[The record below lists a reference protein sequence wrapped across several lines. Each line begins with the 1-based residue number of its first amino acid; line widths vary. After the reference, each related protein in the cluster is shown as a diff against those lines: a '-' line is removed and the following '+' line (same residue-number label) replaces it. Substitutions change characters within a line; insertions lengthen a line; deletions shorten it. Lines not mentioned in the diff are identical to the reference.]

1 MRHIATGIAVCA
13 MLHVGPGFA
22 SRPSL
27 AECFEGSDFIA
38 NAALSRDAGMSSEAF
53 ISRME
58 QDFVVI
64 QDFPSELRWFVRD
77 ADDEAFLLS
86 AARDVFA
93 HPDVAASH
101 RRMFLQACIDRMAGR
116 SGYVA
121 RDERAARIP
130 GATSQ

>member
-1 MRHIATGIAVCA
+1 MNKAACHIAAGIAVCT
-13 MLHVGPGFA
+13 MLHAGPGFA
-22 SRPSL
+22 SRPSM

-58 QDFVVI
+58 QDFIVI
-64 QDFPSELRWFVRD
+64 QDFPSELRWFVHD

-93 HPDVAASH
+93 HPDVAESH
-101 RRMFLQACIDRMAGR
+101 RRMFLKTCIDRMADR
-116 SGYVA
+116 PGYVA
-121 RDERAARIP
+121 
-130 GATSQ
+130 S

>member
-1 MRHIATGIAVCA
+1 MHKAARYIATGIAVCA

-22 SRPSL
+22 GRPSM

-38 NAALSRDAGMSSEAF
+38 NAALSRDSGMSSEAF

-64 QDFPSELRWFVRD
+64 QDFPSELRWFVHD

-86 AARDVFA
+86 AARDVFV
-93 HPDVAASH
+93 HPDAAESH
-101 RRMFLQACIDRMAGR
+101 RRIFLQACIDRMG
-116 SGYVA
+116 
-121 RDERAARIP
+121 D
-130 GATSQ
+130 